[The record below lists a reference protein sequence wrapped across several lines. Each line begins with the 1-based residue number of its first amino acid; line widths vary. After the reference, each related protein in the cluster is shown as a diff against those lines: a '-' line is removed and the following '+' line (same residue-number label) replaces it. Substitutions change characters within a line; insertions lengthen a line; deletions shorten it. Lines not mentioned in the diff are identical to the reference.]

1 MTRERLIDG
10 KLSSS
15 QLRRLFDVPDK
26 CSRLFLH
33 FTAICAQAAAV
44 CVLICLIPI
53 LQRCT

>member
-53 LQRCT
+53 LER